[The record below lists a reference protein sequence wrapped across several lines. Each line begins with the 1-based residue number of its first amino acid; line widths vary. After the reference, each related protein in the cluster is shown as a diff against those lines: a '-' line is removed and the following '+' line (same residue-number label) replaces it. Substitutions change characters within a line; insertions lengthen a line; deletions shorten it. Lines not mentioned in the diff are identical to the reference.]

1 MNLQTSSKQA
11 IARVLFAKL
20 DHLLEFMEN
29 TQKTSVID
37 YERSGL
43 SQSEITASKQT
54 YLNR

>member
-11 IARVLFAKL
+11 VARVLFAKL